1 MEKSEKHLLED
12 AFYARPFKVSYSSM
26 YKLLR
31 SPKSFYKEYIL
42 KDKEDSLE
50 SYLVEGKVIHCLLL
64 EDGRFDS
71 HFILS
76 PGKIPTY
83 GTGERTVV
91 DKVFQ
96 KYLEAEPG
104 SKSMLTDFQQEILDI
119 MKEINLHQ
127 KLKTDQQRIEKIVT
141 PQNESYF
148 DFLKLKGDKIIIDSE
163 TLDRCT
169 KAVEDVKSNK
179 EICELLGIGK
189 TTTDMFGVYNETACE
204 MDLQGYPFGLK
215 GVIDNVVVDIES
227 KKIWINDIKTT
238 RKNLMDF
245 PESVEYYY
253 YWLQAVIYKQLV
265 VDLCK
270 GFYEED
276 WVVEVR
282 FVVIDVNNMV
292 YPYLVS
298 NETMVKWEEMYKE
311 TLSHVAYHYNNRSY
325 DLPYEFA
332 TGKITL

>member
-12 AFYARPFKVSYSSM
+12 AFYARPFKFSYSSM

-96 KYLEAEPG
+96 KYLEVEPG